1 MLSGVHPMQLTKT
14 YEIRLKWAGRAAGAA
29 LLFVILLNAML
40 PLINL
45 KLGIIELPYLLPA
58 ITPSGVDFRKGLYY
72 PAKAVL
78 SGESPYLSPAYIYPP
93 FAAVFSIP
101 FRLFT
106 VQRAYYILVALLFLF
121 NFASVFLSV
130 QIAESVFPKN
140 RENSSFERGGL
151 FYSVIWGVSALT
163 LSTYG
168 FIFSVERGNVDIFPI
183 FFSLLGLWVLIK
195 KPGWLW
201 PQVLLVTIATHLK
214 IYPAVLFVLLL
225 CKHGWKS
232 LLPIF
237 LVNILLLFISGPANG
252 INFIRVIIQ
261 YSNNPYI
268 AVFNHSAASF
278 GSFVN
283 NHLINSF
290 GLMIPPIL
298 FVLAP
303 VSIWVVG
310 AYVLWKRKYSPMNAV
325 LLFLLSVPLM
335 NLIPSTSHDYK
346 LVILSSVVAI
356 CVYFLCLGFAG
367 TGKWRYILLLAA
379 LMGVMYYI
387 TRSYTMLP
395 TMLASKY
402 PFILMMQGIFLLTVL
417 STPASLTNPDLE
429 STIELNSQ
437 ADAS

>member
-1 MLSGVHPMQLTKT
+1 MQLSKA
-14 YEIRLKWAGRAAGAA
+14 YEIRLKWVGWAVSAA
-29 LLFVILLNAML
+29 LLVIILVNSLLPM
-40 PLINL
+40 INL
-45 KLGIIELPYLLPA
+45 VSGIIELPYLLPA
-58 ITPSGVDFRKGLYY
+58 IIPSGVDFRKGLYY
-72 PAKAVL
+72 PAEAVL
-78 SGESPYLSPAYIYPP
+78 RGDNPYSSRAYIYPP

-101 FRLFT
+101 FRLFP
-106 VQRAYYILVALLFLF
+106 VQTAYYILVMLLFLF
-121 NFASVFLSV
+121 NIGSIFLAL
-130 QIAESVFPKN
+130 QIAENVFPKN
-140 RENSSFERGGL
+140 NGNGSFERSGL
-151 FYSVIWGVSALT
+151 FYSVFWGVSALT

-183 FFSLLGLWVLIK
+183 FFSLLALWVLIK

-201 PQVLLVTIATHLK
+201 PQVLLVAIATHLK

-225 CKHGWKS
+225 WKHGWKS

-237 LVNILLLFISGPANG
+237 VVNTLLLFISGPANG
-252 INFIRVIIQ
+252 IEFIRVIIQ
-261 YSNNPYI
+261 YSNSPYI

-290 GLMIPPIL
+290 SLMIPPIL

-303 VSIWVVG
+303 VLIWVVG
-310 AYVLWKRKYSPMNAV
+310 AYVLWKRKYSSINAV
-325 LLFLLSVPLM
+325 LLFLVSVPLM

-346 LVILSSVVAI
+346 LVILSSAVAI
-356 CVYFLCLGFAG
+356 CVYFLCLGFAS
-367 TGKWRYILLLAA
+367 TGKWRYIFQLVA
-379 LMGVMYYI
+379 LMTIMYFI

-402 PFILMMQGIFLLTVL
+402 PFILMIQGIFLLTVF
-417 STPASLTNPDLE
+417 STPATPIKAE
-429 STIELNSQ
+429 PGQTIELNSQ